1 MVCGVVLMKGRSRWM
16 RVSRPPPPPLEMSL
30 SCLSVVYPGI
40 PASFLVGL
48 SLDSWIVAMWMLCSC
63 RTCLSSCI
71 LFPKPSMFNCSIL
84 MDLNVF

>member
-1 MVCGVVLMKGRSRWM
+1 M
-16 RVSRPPPPPLEMSL
+16 RVSKPPPPPLEMSL

-63 RTCLSSCI
+63 RTCLSS
-71 LFPKPSMFNCSIL
+71 
-84 MDLNVF
+84 